1 MMNFSHKSL
10 KDIIDL
16 ILGVNDSLTKSRCKE
31 LKRLYM
37 TIYYLLKSIQDSNEL
52 FLNWLEHTNRFNT
65 VYYFRFALDE
75 IPKIEHLIIKIFDT
89 IGCELSNNTIQNLM
103 HAQDPELYR
112 AIRNFIGA
120 KFQHIRFLK
129 SALEQLSEN
138 AKAIKKQMELSDE
151 PEINVMIL
159 NMPQIDILSHRYD
172 YLKYSVFPDTCIKKN
187 KLNNQFIKCQ
197 ISETKEIINE
207 LNDLL
212 MKYSAFIQK
221 NIQIEDIL

>member
-89 IGCELSNNTIQNLM
+89 IGCELSNNI
-103 HAQDPELYR
+103 PFK
-112 AIRNFIGA
+112 I
-120 KFQHIRFLK
+120 
-129 SALEQLSEN
+129 
-138 AKAIKKQMELSDE
+138 
-151 PEINVMIL
+151 
-159 NMPQIDILSHRYD
+159 
-172 YLKYSVFPDTCIKKN
+172 
-187 KLNNQFIKCQ
+187 
-197 ISETKEIINE
+197 
-207 LNDLL
+207 
-212 MKYSAFIQK
+212 
-221 NIQIEDIL
+221 